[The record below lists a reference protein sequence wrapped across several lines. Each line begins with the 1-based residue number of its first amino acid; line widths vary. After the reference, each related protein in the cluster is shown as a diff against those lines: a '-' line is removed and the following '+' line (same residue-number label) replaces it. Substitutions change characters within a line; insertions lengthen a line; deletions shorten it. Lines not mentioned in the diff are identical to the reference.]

1 MFDMNALKMEPAMTN
16 MGSAHHHRHKH
27 AYKLQKLKQ
36 QQQQQQHTANGAK
49 VNSSNNVSA
58 KVTDY
63 RKVIIQKKKHWILRI
78 K

>member
-16 MGSAHHHRHKH
+16 MGSEDNHHHKQ

-36 QQQQQQHTANGAK
+36 QQHTAK

-63 RKVIIQKKKHWILRI
+63 RKVITNKFNHQN
-78 K
+78 